1 MRAIMSLD
9 EERED
14 LRFGVE
20 KSIRYHSRMAG
31 RYRAIHRFLMFLTI
45 VSGSAAFADAA
56 SISHIWGL
64 SAAVIAAFS
73 LVYAPGDT
81 AARHR
86 NLRNR
91 FSDLEISIE
100 VEHDADLSLL
110 KERRLR
116 IEQDEPP
123 VFWALES
130 DCYNEV
136 CLAWGRDK
144 GFTKIPRWQR
154 LTMYFLRHERV
165 S

>member
-1 MRAIMSLD
+1 MPFD
-9 EERED
+9 KERD
-14 LRFGVE
+14 ALRFEVE
-20 KSIRYHSRMAG
+20 KSIRYHGRMAG
-31 RYRAIHRFLMFLTI
+31 RYRAIHRVLMFLTI
-45 VSGSAAFADAA
+45 VSGSAAFGDY
-56 SISHIWGL
+56 SSTSPFLGL
-64 SAAVIAAFS
+64 SAAVIAAFV

-81 AARHR
+81 AAKHR

-91 FSDLEISIE
+91 FSDLEISME

-110 KERRLR
+110 KEKRFR

-136 CLAWGRDK
+136 CRAWGRDK